1 MRLREVTLF
10 PQNSRRPRSGVQ
22 GKDALAVAGLFRL
35 RLRPDWKRLPAVD
48 WLYPLVPG
56 VFIATSL
63 WMLGYTLRLRPK
75 EPLWGIAT
83 MAAGGIFYRLVL
95 PRRPTAT
102 SESAQ

>member
-1 MRLREVTLF
+1 M
-10 PQNSRRPRSGVQ
+10 
-22 GKDALAVAGLFRL
+22 
-35 RLRPDWKRLPAVD
+35 D

-56 VFIATSL
+56 IFIAASL

-95 PRRPTAT
+95 RGRRAAA